1 MIRERA
7 RAGKSNILP
16 DITVSG
22 DKLREAIRHERKI
35 ELAFEEHRW
44 YDVRRWLIA
53 ERTDNGPENG
63 IKIVKKSD
71 GTKSYQIEQVDTRK
85 FISPNH
91 YLMPI
96 PNSEIRKN
104 AKLEQNPGY
113 DKI

>member
-1 MIRERA
+1 M
-7 RAGKSNILP
+7 
-16 DITVSG
+16 
-22 DKLREAIRHERKI
+22 REAIRHERKI

-63 IKIVKKSD
+63 IKIVKKSN